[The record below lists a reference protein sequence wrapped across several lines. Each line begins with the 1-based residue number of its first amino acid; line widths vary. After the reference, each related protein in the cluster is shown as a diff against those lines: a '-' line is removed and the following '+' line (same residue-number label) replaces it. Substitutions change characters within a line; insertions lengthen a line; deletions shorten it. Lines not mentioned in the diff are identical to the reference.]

1 MKILVAEDDVHTR
14 GAIIELLAGDG
25 HFVLSAADGAEALQL
40 LRTES
45 FEMAC
50 LDVMMP
56 RLSGYDLCRE
66 IRARD
71 PAMPIMFL
79 TAKADEIDKVVGL
92 ELGAD
97 DYVVKPFGAKEFLAR
112 VRALAR
118 RCSRLSNSESGAT
131 DACDASTLFLIGTW
145 EIHPKQLRAR
155 SSDPGV
161 ESAIELTA
169 REVRLLRMLY
179 EHAGEVVTRRELFN
193 CGWGMNRVPNSRTLD
208 QTISQLRKRIECD
221 PANPVWIQ
229 TVYGV
234 GYRYNVT
241 A

>member
-14 GAIIELLAGDG
+14 TAIIELLTGDG
-25 HFVLSAADGAEALQL
+25 HFVLSAADGAEALEL
-40 LRTES
+40 LRSNT
-45 FEMAC
+45 FEMTC

-66 IRARD
+66 IRSTDAE
-71 PAMPIMFL
+71 MPILFL

-118 RCSRLSNSESGAT
+118 RCGKSLST
-131 DACDASTLFLIGTW
+131 VDMPDADRCFTIGPW
-145 EIHPKQLRAR
+145 QVLPRQLRAK
-155 SSDPGV
+155 SGDLIV
-161 ESAIELTA
+161 ELTS
-169 REVRLLRMLY
+169 RETRLLRMLSD
-179 EHAGEVVTRRELFN
+179 HVGDVVTRRELFN
-193 CGWGMNRVPNSRTLD
+193 CGWGMQRVPNSRTLD
-208 QTISQLRKRIECD
+208 QTISQLRKRLE
-221 PANPVWIQ
+221 PEPNSPKLIQ

-234 GYRYNVT
+234 GYRYEG
-241 A
+241 

>member
-14 GAIIELLAGDG
+14 NAIVELLTGDG
-25 HFVLSAADGAEALQL
+25 HYVLSAADGAEAKQL
-40 LRTES
+40 LECES

-66 IRARD
+66 IRSHDAE
-71 PAMPIMFL
+71 MPILFL

-97 DYVVKPFGAKEFLAR
+97 DYVVKPFGSKEFLAR

-118 RCSRLSNSESGAT
+118 RCSRSCST
-131 DACDASTLFLIGTW
+131 DVTKETLDCNDQFTLGQW
-145 EIHPKQLRAR
+145 EIFPKQFRGR
-155 SSDPGV
+155 SSN
-161 ESAIELTA
+161 EQIELTP
-169 REVRLLRMLY
+169 REVRILRMLV
-179 EHAGEVVTRRELFN
+179 EHMGEVVTRRELFN

-208 QTISQLRKRIECD
+208 QTISQLRKRLEVD
-221 PANPVWIQ
+221 PANPVLIQ

-234 GYRYNVT
+234 GYRYDG
-241 A
+241 